1 MQGVPRR
8 TVGVLAITTTL
19 VCGATGFPV
28 VAGAGVPS
36 YDVTNLAD
44 AGPGS
49 LRQALLDVS
58 DDGIDDIVVIDPALA
73 DGTITLTSGE
83 LVHSGAGEALTIQG
97 ADVTVDAAGASR
109 VFRNDATGLLT
120 IEDLTI
126 TGGYLDE
133 TDDEGDEFEPTVRGA
148 GLRAAGDVLIRRSVV
163 SQNTIFGSPEAGSPG
178 LEAIEYAQG
187 AGVYSPGELSL
198 ADSRLTANE
207 ITGDVDTGQG
217 AGAWSDSLDSEVSEI
232 ADNVIATTGP
242 EGVGAGVTTKTAMVN
257 GSTIA
262 RNRNSVGLLALGGG
276 LVADL
281 ATVEESTVVGNRVDS
296 AGFSGGGGL
305 LVEDLDIIGSTLRSN
320 MARSTYE
327 DGIRTAGGAAMFVGI
342 EVIDSEFVDNVAEGG
357 FAAGGALGVDYF
369 SANDDGLPRTIVG
382 STFRGNLASSN
393 VDDDY
398 AFGGA
403 IAADGFFVRRSL
415 FVENEAR
422 SVAGAFGGALTTV
435 ASGGDDSAAMEVE
448 DSTFVGNVA
457 DSDTTSAGGAISI
470 DVSGVSVIRSTF
482 SANEAMTGSAVGTPT
497 MYAPS
502 QAIAVAA
509 SSFDGAGPLCGDGVT
524 VDAHVV
530 ATDGSCVGASVVGD
544 VGLGALTDNGGPTDT
559 MLPQPGSP
567 LVDAIAGGD
576 PACGDVDQ
584 RGVARP
590 VGPACDIGAVETT
603 DPLQVVGAWD
613 AQLLAGDFDGDGVDD
628 VFGYRPGSASD
639 GIAWNGEPKA
649 FRNQRVNGDYL
660 PLVEDFDGDGDDD
673 VFWYAAG
680 SRPDYLWWSDGD
692 RTFTSTP
699 ARVNG
704 TYQPFVGD
712 FDGNGAGDVFWYAPG
727 STPDYVWWGGASGFS
742 SRPTTVNGSYQPFV
756 GDFDGDGATDITWYA
771 PGSAAD
777 FVWWSDRDR
786 TFRSVATRINGSYL
800 TSTGDHD
807 GDENDDVFFHG
818 RGARPDYVW
827 WGAADRKFTSVP
839 RSVGG
844 TYGLVP
850 GDFDGDGADDLLL
863 HGSGGVPDVVHMGG
877 TRGDFL
883 T

>member
-19 VCGATGFPV
+19 VCGAAGFPV

-58 DDGIDDIVVIDPALA
+58 DDGIDDVVVIDPALA

-83 LVHSGAGEALTIQG
+83 LVYSGDGEALTIQG
-97 ADVTVDAAGASR
+97 AGVTVDAAGASR

-126 TGGYLDE
+126 TGGHLDE
-133 TDDEGDEFEPTVRGA
+133 TDAEEIDFDQVVRGA
-148 GLRAAGDVLIRRSVV
+148 GLLSFGDVALRRTIVSDNIIEGVV
-163 SQNTIFGSPEAGSPG
+163 TRVDRAE
-178 LEAIEYAQG
+178 G
-187 AGVYSPGELSL
+187 AGVGVNGSVVLDAS
-198 ADSRLTANE
+198 S
-207 ITGDVDTGQG
+207 ITQNRILGLVAEAAGAGIWSHSITG
-217 AGAWSDSLDSEVSEI
+217 AGATV
-232 ADNVIATTGP
+232 TGNRLAP
-242 EGVGAGVTTKTAMVN
+242 DDAFVGFGAGMY
-257 GSTIA
+257 GGTI
-262 RNRNSVGLLALGGG
+262 SL
-276 LVADL
+276 
-281 ATVEESTVVGNRVDS
+281 VDS
-296 AGFSGGGGL
+296 AVSDNY
-305 LVEDLDIIGSTLRSN
+305 VH
-320 MARSTYE
+320 
-327 DGIRTAGGAAMFVGI
+327 AGV
-342 EVIDSEFVDNVAEGG
+342 
-357 FAAGGALGVDYF
+357 FAAGGGAFATDAGAFEQSSIERNVVESEGFAGGGGVAAEATEIRSSAVGSNVARSLEPDEAGRVGGGAVLFVGLEIADATFSDNRAEGSLVMGGALGTDF
-369 SANDDGLPRTIVG
+369 FTANEDGLPRTIED
-382 STFRGNLASSN
+382 STFRGNVAESTLT
-393 VDDDY
+393 DDY
-398 AFGGA
+398 AFGGVL
-403 IAADGFFVRRSL
+403 AADGFTIRRTL
-415 FVENEAR
+415 FVDNEAR
-422 SVAGAFGGALTTV
+422 SDLGAFGGALTTASHDIQV
-435 ASGGDDSAAMEVE
+435 AKPTVVE
-448 DSTFVGNVA
+448 DSTFVGNAAV
-457 DSDTTSAGGAISI
+457 SSTTSAGGAITATAG
-470 DVSGVSVIRSTF
+470 DMSVARSTF
-482 SANEAMTGSAVGTPT
+482 AANIAEDGSAVGGLTIDHSPV
-497 MYAPS
+497 S
-502 QAIAVAA
+502 IDVA
-509 SSFDGAGPLCGDGVT
+509 SSALTGSSPLCGSDVT
-524 VDAHVV
+524 VGAHVV

-544 VGLGALTDNGGPTDT
+544 VGLGALADNGGPTDT

-567 LVDAIAGGD
+567 LVDAIAAGD

-639 GIAWNGEPKA
+639 GIAWNGAPKA
-649 FRNQRVNGDYL
+649 FRSQRVNGDYL

-777 FVWWSDRDR
+777 FVWWSDGDR
-786 TFRSVATRINGSYL
+786 TFRSVATRINGTYR

-807 GDENDDVFFHG
+807 GDGKDDVFFHG

-827 WGAADRKFTSVP
+827 WGAADRRFTSVP
-839 RSVGG
+839 RTVGG

-863 HGSGGVPDVVHMGG
+863 HGSGGVLDVVHMGG